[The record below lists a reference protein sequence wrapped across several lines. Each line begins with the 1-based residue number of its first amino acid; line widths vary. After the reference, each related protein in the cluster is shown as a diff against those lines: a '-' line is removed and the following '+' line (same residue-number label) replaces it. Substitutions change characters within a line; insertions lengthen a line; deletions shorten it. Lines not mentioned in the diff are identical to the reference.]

1 MVLPEYHAMSQENAT
16 SCVLPWEIGFVSLKA
31 SEYFEVDAD
40 FSEICFFY
48 DRGAVPSMAE
58 GPVRVNIFAQFVAG
72 QDELRAL
79 CYRMR
84 REGWKR
90 FTVRRVESE

>member
-1 MVLPEYHAMSQENAT
+1 
-16 SCVLPWEIGFVSLKA
+16 
-31 SEYFEVDAD
+31 
-40 FSEICFFY
+40 
-48 DRGAVPSMAE
+48 MAE